1 MAQSARTKHLKALG
15 LPDTADDASIKK
27 AFRKLALMYHPDRNP
42 TNVEEAT
49 ERFKQINEANTYLT
63 SAAGRV
69 RTPPAPEPAPTRPPP
84 RRRPPAPHRP
94 PPTEKPKPKPTEEEA
109 DLKRAQRHHAAAEAR
124 RQVQERETRRRAS
137 AAAARKREADDLAAQ
152 MAANEKRQND
162 RQRKDSINAAKAREA
177 ERNRQQEKLRNEARV
192 KRERE
197 EEIRRRRQEAEDR
210 EQERIRRERFE
221 VHAREARE
229 REQQREA
236 ARAEKL
242 RRARSDPFPR
252 AHDDDIETHD
262 MTEDDEAWWRSQQ
275 KNNTRGMSTS
285 AWRTEP
291 EEEDPEEAARRA
303 HAEAFAAAARAR
315 SAGELAEA
323 ERLYAKAQQQMD
335 AARDHRKKQTEA
347 AAKKAREEA
356 WHSND
361 GFYKECASAA
371 AEALNNNEELDNL
384 MKKFGGTSPLGRTF
398 VAHSNGTIRPS
409 HQLLLKPGCKVVLK
423 DLISKPELNNQ
434 LAIIEKYDDKKQRYQ
449 IKIEDTGAIIA
460 LKPQNL
466 KQITDAFRRDGALVE
481 PPSRLRVVGTQAT
494 SLELE
499 WDAGEGGQWQL
510 QWSCDGGLTWESA
523 SRNLEAPKVRKRN
536 LAPGCHVMFRVR
548 TIKNDRFSPWACC
561 EGRTSAKS
569 PEKSAFAS
577 AVESDVKKRQNPMRQ
592 SHESDD
598 SAARGLEDAFAR
610 ASAWA
615 AQSPSMRTE
624 QRWHELVENSTGD
637 TFFWNEASG
646 ETRWE
651 RDPSWISKIDESG
664 EEYWV
669 SSAPSPGRSPGRR
682 RSRFRSQEGA
692 TARGPPSFDEFLRP
706 DVVASG

>member
-1 MAQSARTKHLKALG
+1 
-15 LPDTADDASIKK
+15 
-27 AFRKLALMYHPDRNP
+27 
-42 TNVEEAT
+42 
-49 ERFKQINEANTYLT
+49 
-63 SAAGRV
+63 
-69 RTPPAPEPAPTRPPP
+69 
-84 RRRPPAPHRP
+84 
-94 PPTEKPKPKPTEEEA
+94 
-109 DLKRAQRHHAAAEAR
+109 
-124 RQVQERETRRRAS
+124 
-137 AAAARKREADDLAAQ
+137 
-152 MAANEKRQND
+152 
-162 RQRKDSINAAKAREA
+162 
-177 ERNRQQEKLRNEARV
+177 
-192 KRERE
+192 
-197 EEIRRRRQEAEDR
+197 
-210 EQERIRRERFE
+210 
-221 VHAREARE
+221 
-229 REQQREA
+229 
-236 ARAEKL
+236 
-242 RRARSDPFPR
+242 
-252 AHDDDIETHD
+252 
-262 MTEDDEAWWRSQQ
+262 
-275 KNNTRGMSTS
+275 MSTS

-335 AARDHRKKQTEA
+335 AARDHRKKQTAE

-356 WHSND
+356 WHAND
-361 GFYKECASAA
+361 GFYKECANAA
-371 AEALNNNEELDNL
+371 AQALNDNEELDNL

-434 LAIIEKYDDKKQRYQ
+434 LAIIERYDDKKQRYQ
-449 IKIEDTGAIIA
+449 IKIEDSGAIIA

-499 WDAGEGGQWQL
+499 WDSGEGDQWQL

-548 TIKNDRFSPWACC
+548 TLQNDRFSPWATC
-561 EGRTSAKS
+561 EGRTAQKS

-577 AVESDVKKRQNPMRQ
+577 AVESDVKKRQSTVRQ

-615 AQSPSMRTE
+615 AQSPSMRNE

-651 RDPSWISKIDESG
+651 RDPSWLQKIDESG

-669 SSAPSPGRSPGRR
+669 SQGGSPGRSPGRR
-682 RSRFRSQEGA
+682 RSRFRSTGEGA

>member
-94 PPTEKPKPKPTEEEA
+94 PPSEKPKPKPTEEEA

-262 MTEDDEAWWRSQQ
+262 MTEDDEAWSARGVPFHAIVMHRLPESGSWVVFFSISRPFRARRGRGGVAAMAQRSPESSRDGVGSRRWRGIASMARRGTNNNRDAPRRWRSQQ

-347 AAKKAREEA
+347 AAKKAKEEGLARERRLLQGVC
-356 WHSND
+356 H
-361 GFYKECASAA
+361 C
-371 AEALNNNEELDNL
+371 
-384 MKKFGGTSPLGRTF
+384 R
-398 VAHSNGTIRPS
+398 RPS
-409 HQLLLKPGCKVVLK
+409 
-423 DLISKPELNNQ
+423 S
-434 LAIIEKYDDKKQRYQ
+434 QR
-449 IKIEDTGAIIA
+449 
-460 LKPQNL
+460 
-466 KQITDAFRRDGALVE
+466 
-481 PPSRLRVVGTQAT
+481 
-494 SLELE
+494 
-499 WDAGEGGQWQL
+499 
-510 QWSCDGGLTWESA
+510 
-523 SRNLEAPKVRKRN
+523 
-536 LAPGCHVMFRVR
+536 
-548 TIKNDRFSPWACC
+548 
-561 EGRTSAKS
+561 
-569 PEKSAFAS
+569 
-577 AVESDVKKRQNPMRQ
+577 
-592 SHESDD
+592 
-598 SAARGLEDAFAR
+598 
-610 ASAWA
+610 
-615 AQSPSMRTE
+615 
-624 QRWHELVENSTGD
+624 
-637 TFFWNEASG
+637 
-646 ETRWE
+646 
-651 RDPSWISKIDESG
+651 
-664 EEYWV
+664 
-669 SSAPSPGRSPGRR
+669 
-682 RSRFRSQEGA
+682 
-692 TARGPPSFDEFLRP
+692 
-706 DVVASG
+706 